1 MNQTDQKIAV
11 LKRLREMLLRQK
23 EKLRD
28 YLHLLEKEEGSIVDG
43 ETEILLAH
51 VEMEQTIIADIFTL
65 KRVIA
70 PLETL
75 YRAAYPGTES
85 TVPVL
90 QEALEDMGRQVMA
103 RNSRNRELLRER
115 MDDLRR
121 EITSLRTW
129 PKTGSVFAEVVPS
142 LVDITT

>member
-23 EKLRD
+23 EKLQD
-28 YLHLLEKEEGSIVDG
+28 YLHLLEQEEGSIVLG
-43 ETEILLAH
+43 ETEKLLSQ

-75 YRAAYPGTES
+75 YHAAYPGRES
-85 TVPVL
+85 TVPAL
-90 QEALEDMGRQVMA
+90 KEALEDMGRQVMA
-103 RNSRNRELLRER
+103 RNGRNRELLRER
-115 MDDLRR
+115 MDELRR

-129 PKTGSVFAEVVPS
+129 PKAGSPFAEVVPS